1 LNLFSIQGLV
11 LRVLCMAVLYL
22 IPMASR
28 LSLNLQ
34 EQVEKGVSILRNGG
48 VIAYPTD
55 TVYGLGA
62 GIGFPRAI
70 ERIYAVKERPLS
82 MPLPLLLDDVFQLT
96 ELADSVPPLARLL
109 MEKFWPGGLTL
120 VLPASSSVPDFI
132 TAGGKTVAVRI
143 PDHPVPLA
151 LIKALG
157 TPIVGT
163 SANLSGQPSAL
174 TADEV
179 YSQIGAKID
188 FVIDGGRCPG
198 GKESTII
205 DVTGETP
212 VILREGA
219 ITRAEIERVCGS
231 IK

>member
-1 LNLFSIQGLV
+1 
-11 LRVLCMAVLYL
+11 
-22 IPMASR
+22 MASR